1 MFFIFQGLLTRLP
14 APFVKGQ
21 PEIVSED
28 GLRGPQPGWYAVSVC
43 MLKGVHSSVPE
54 GDGEWTPSTENFT
67 YFLNNFEPV
76 DMIGYSIYIYHITE
90 EDAARVRARES
101 AQRIECG
108 NKAKNIALAMT
119 NFGTTQNRLPAAG
132 YWGGGP
138 NPDKNNPIPH
148 HNWVVDLLP

>member
-1 MFFIFQGLLTRLP
+1 
-14 APFVKGQ
+14 
-21 PEIVSED
+21 
-28 GLRGPQPGWYAVSVC
+28 

-101 AQRIECG
+101 AQRIECA